1 MELEDLNP
9 RELVKVVGLVVE
21 VYLHKTF
28 PILLIIELVYT
39 VFSDKANKVTPDHL
53 LYVPFLLELLLGVVV
68 QIVKQHVVQA
78 VCAAG
83 HDIVF
88 DT

>member
-28 PILLIIELVYT
+28 PILLIIKFIDA
-39 VFSDKANKVTPDHL
+39 VFSYEANKVTPDHL
-53 LYVPFLLELLLGVVV
+53 L
-68 QIVKQHVVQA
+68 
-78 VCAAG
+78 
-83 HDIVF
+83 
-88 DT
+88 